1 MSKRNDLPTK
11 ARGDAAPAGPVSSK
25 AEMAAFLAEARN
37 AILITGPSGT
47 TDIEGSYVRGAHGP
61 GFLHIIITGTDDIPE

>member
-25 AEMAAFLAEARN
+25 AEMAAFLAEWAAAR
-37 AILITGPSGT
+37 
-47 TDIEGSYVRGAHGP
+47 P
-61 GFLHIIITGTDDIPE
+61 GQVVEDGIG